1 MKNYIIVALA
11 LLLVAVIADNIHKS
25 ERLEKLN
32 ILESFGAEVA
42 EWDDG
47 SKLLFINGGNYEIG
61 LAKDKDGKLFWNN
74 ITKLDDFFHGRIGAL
89 GYCKDGKLAARPAG
103 CFEEPLFTSQPTMIR
118 HLNLFN

>member
-1 MKNYIIVALA
+1 MKNYIIVALT
-11 LLLVAVIADNIHKS
+11 LLLVAVISDNIQKS

-32 ILESFGAEVA
+32 IIESFGTEVA

-47 SKLLFINGGNYEIG
+47 SKILIIDGGNYEIG

-74 ITKLDDFFHGRIGAL
+74 ITKLEEFSMGRLGAL

-103 CFEEPLFTSQPTMIR
+103 CFETPRFTSQPSMVN
-118 HLNLFN
+118 HFNLF